1 MFAFIFESSH
11 IASNIIIRSCS
22 MLAFWGFCTIAVLLT
37 LIMTKRM
44 SVVVA
49 LVLVPIVFGLLAGLS
64 SELGG
69 YILDGLKSVAPTGIM
84 LTFAILYFSVMNDAG
99 MFDPMI
105 KGIIKFGGQDPIK
118 IAVGTALIAMLAHL
132 DGSGASTFLVCI
144 PAMIP
149 IYDRL
154 GMDRKVLA
162 CIAALGAGTMNIV
175 PWGGPTL
182 RASSSLGI
190 DISELFNPI
199 IPALGAGV
207 LTVLAVSFWLGKK
220 EKVRLTNAG
229 TLGSGSSFVGIDDSE
244 DEDKA
249 NLKRPKLFLFNLLLT
264 VGALTALVTK
274 SVPLPAVF
282 VIALPIAL
290 LVNYPNVKLQQA
302 RITAHGHAAILMISI
317 IFAAGVFT
325 GILKGSGMIKALA
338 TSLVGIVPESLGAHF
353 PLLTAITS
361 MPASLLFDPDSYYF
375 GVLPVLAHAAEAL
388 GASGIEVARGALLGQ
403 MTTGFPVSPLTA
415 STFLLVGLAGVDL
428 ADHQKKTIPLA
439 FLVTMVMTLV
449 AVITGALSI

>member
-1 MFAFIFESSH
+1 
-11 IASNIIIRSCS
+11 

>member
-1 MFAFIFESSH
+1 
-11 IASNIIIRSCS
+11 

-249 NLKRPKLFLFNLLLT
+249 NLKRPKLFLLNLLLT

>member
-1 MFAFIFESSH
+1 
-11 IASNIIIRSCS
+11 

-64 SELGG
+64 TELGG
-69 YILDGLKSVAPTGIM
+69 YIFEGLKSVAPTGIM

-105 KGIIKFGGQDPIK
+105 KGIIKLGGQDPVK
-118 IAVGTALIAMLAHL
+118 IAIGTALIAMLAHL

-144 PAMIP
+144 PAMVP

-154 GMDRKVLA
+154 GMERKVLA

-182 RASSSLGI
+182 RAASSLAV
-190 DISELFNPI
+190 DATELFNPL
-199 IPALGAGV
+199 IPALGVGI
-207 LTVLAVSFWLGKK
+207 LTVLVLAYWLGKE
-220 EKVRLTNAG
+220 EKIRLANAG
-229 TLGSGSSFVGIDDSE
+229 SSGGETSFLGIDETE
-244 DEDKA
+244 DEEA
-249 NLKRPKLFLFNLLLT
+249 ARLKRPKLFIFNLLLT
-264 VGALTALVTK
+264 VAALTALVTA

-282 VIALPIAL
+282 VIALAIGL
-290 LVNYPNVKLQQA
+290 LVNYPDVKLQQA
-302 RITAHGHAAILMISI
+302 RITAHGHAAILMITI

-325 GILKGSGMIKALA
+325 GILTGSGMIKALA
-338 TSLVGIVPESLGAHF
+338 TSLVGIVPESMGGHL
-353 PLLTAITS
+353 PVLTAITS

-375 GVLPVLAHAAEAL
+375 GILPVLAHAAEAL
-388 GASGIEVARGALLGQ
+388 GASGVEVARSALLGQ

-428 ADHQKKTIPLA
+428 ADHQRKTIPLA
-439 FLVTMVMTLV
+439 FLVTLIMTVV
-449 AVITGALSI
+449 AVITGALSL

>member
-1 MFAFIFESSH
+1 
-11 IASNIIIRSCS
+11 
-22 MLAFWGFCTIAVLLT
+22 MLAFWGGCTIAVLLT

-229 TLGSGSSFVGIDDSE
+229 TLDSGPSFVGIDDSA

>member
-1 MFAFIFESSH
+1 
-11 IASNIIIRSCS
+11 

-49 LVLVPIVFGLLAGLS
+49 LVLVPIVFALLAGLS

-69 YILDGLKSVAPTGIM
+69 YILTGLKSVAPTGIM

-105 KGIIKFGGQDPIK
+105 KGIIKFGGQDPTK
-118 IAVGTALIAMLAHL
+118 IAVGTALIAMIAHL

-162 CIAALGAGTMNIV
+162 CIAALGAGTMNIL

-182 RASSSLGI
+182 RASSSLGV

-199 IPALGAGV
+199 IPAFGAGV
-207 LTVLAVSFWLGKK
+207 LTVLVVAFWLGKK
-220 EKVRLTNAG
+220 EKVRLSSVG
-229 TLGSGSSFVGIDDSE
+229 PLGGSSSSFVGIDDNE
-244 DEDKA
+244 DEEKA
-249 NLKRPKLFLFNLLLT
+249 SLKRPKLFFFNLLLT

-274 SVPLPAVF
+274 TVPLPAVF

-302 RITAHGHAAILMISI
+302 RINAHGHAAILMISI

-325 GILKGSGMIKALA
+325 GVLKGSGMIKALA
-338 TSLVGIVPESLGAHF
+338 TSLVSVVPESFGAHL

-361 MPASLLFDPDSYYF
+361 MPASLIFDPDSYYF
-375 GVLPVLAHAAEAL
+375 GVLPVLSHAAEAL
-388 GASGIEVARGALLGQ
+388 GASGIEVVRGALLGQ

-439 FLVTMVMTLV
+439 FLVTLVMTLV

>member
-1 MFAFIFESSH
+1 
-11 IASNIIIRSCS
+11 

-199 IPALGAGV
+199 IPALGAGG

>member
-1 MFAFIFESSH
+1 
-11 IASNIIIRSCS
+11 

-69 YILDGLKSVAPTGIM
+69 YILGGLKSVAPTGIM

-105 KGIIKFGGQDPIK
+105 NGIIKFGGQDPIK

-154 GMDRKVLA
+154 GMDRRILA

-207 LTVLAVSFWLGKK
+207 VTVLVVSFWLGKK
-220 EKVRLTNAG
+220 EKVRLANMG
-229 TLGSGSSFVGIDDSE
+229 PLGRGASFVGIDDSE
-244 DEDKA
+244 DADKVS
-249 NLKRPKLFLFNLLLT
+249 LKRPKLFLFNVLLT
-264 VGALTALVTK
+264 IGALTALVTK

-439 FLVTMVMTLV
+439 FLVTLVMTFV
-449 AVITGALSI
+449 AVLTGALSI

>member
-1 MFAFIFESSH
+1 
-11 IASNIIIRSCS
+11 
-22 MLAFWGFCTIAVLLT
+22 MLAFWGGCTILVLLA

-49 LVLVPIVFGLLAGLS
+49 LVLVPIVFGLLAGLGP
-64 SELGG
+64 ELGG
-69 YILDGLKSVAPTGIM
+69 YIYAGLKSVAPTGIM

-105 KGIIKFGGQDPIK
+105 KGIIKFGGQDPTK
-118 IAVGTALIAMLAHL
+118 VAVGTALIAMLAHL
-132 DGSGASTFLVCI
+132 DGSGASTFLICI

-154 GMDRKVLA
+154 GMDRKILA
-162 CIAALGAGTMNIV
+162 CIAALGAGTMNIM

-182 RASSSLGI
+182 RAATSLNV
-190 DISELFNPI
+190 DISTLFNPL
-199 IPALGAGV
+199 IPALGAGI
-207 LTVLAVSFWLGKK
+207 LTVIVLAFWLGKK
-220 EKVRLTNAG
+220 EKARLSAAETMAG
-229 TLGSGSSFVGIDDSE
+229 GDLVDNTQYEGIDDQE
-244 DEDKA
+244 DEEKA
-249 NLKRPKLFLFNLLLT
+249 RLKRPKLFLFNLLLT
-264 VGALTALVTK
+264 VVVLVVLVTK
-274 SVPLPAVF
+274 SLPLPIVF

-302 RITAHGHAAILMISI
+302 RITAHGHAAILMVSI
-317 IFAAGVFT
+317 IFSAGVFT

-338 TSLVGIVPESLGAHF
+338 TSLVSFVPESLGAHF
-353 PLLTAITS
+353 PVLTALTA

-375 GVLPVLAHAAEAL
+375 GVLPVLAHASEAL
-388 GASGIEVARGALLGQ
+388 GGSGIEVARGALLGQ

-415 STFLLVGLAGVDL
+415 STFLLIGLAGVDL

-439 FLVTMVMTLV
+439 FLVTLVMTFV
-449 AVITGALSI
+449 AVLTGALTL

>member
-1 MFAFIFESSH
+1 
-11 IASNIIIRSCS
+11 

-229 TLGSGSSFVGIDDSE
+229 TLGSGLSFVGIDDSA

-338 TSLVGIVPESLGAHF
+338 TSLVGVVPESLGAHF

-375 GVLPVLAHAAEAL
+375 GVLPVLVHAAEAL

>member
-1 MFAFIFESSH
+1 
-11 IASNIIIRSCS
+11 

-44 SVVVA
+44 SVIVA
-49 LVLVPIVFGLLAGLS
+49 LVLVPITFGLLAGLS
-64 SELGG
+64 TELGG
-69 YILDGLKSVAPTGIM
+69 YIFDGLKSVAPTGIM

-105 KGIIKFGGQDPIK
+105 KGIIKLGGQDPIK
-118 IAVGTALIAMLAHL
+118 IAIGTALIAMLAHL

-144 PAMIP
+144 PAMVP
-149 IYDRL
+149 IYERL

-162 CIAALGAGTMNIV
+162 CVAALGAGTMNIV

-182 RASSSLGI
+182 RAASSLAV
-190 DISELFNPI
+190 DATELFNPL
-199 IPALGAGV
+199 IPALGAGI
-207 LTVLAVSFWLGKK
+207 LTVLGMAYWLGKK
-220 EKVRLTNAG
+220 EKIRLANAG
-229 TLGSGSSFVGIDDSE
+229 VSGGETSFLGIDETE
-244 DEDKA
+244 DEEA
-249 NLKRPKLFLFNLLLT
+249 ARLKRPKLFIFNLLLT
-264 VGALTALVTK
+264 VAALTALVTA

-282 VIALPIAL
+282 VIALAIAL
-290 LVNYPNVKLQQA
+290 LVNYPDVKLQQE
-302 RITAHGHAAILMISI
+302 RITAHGHAAILMITI

-325 GILKGSGMIKALA
+325 GILTGSGMIKALA
-338 TSLVGIVPESLGAHF
+338 TTLVGIVPESMGGHL
-353 PLLTAITS
+353 PVLTAITS

-375 GVLPVLAHAAEAL
+375 GILPVLAHAAEAL

-439 FLVTMVMTLV
+439 FLVTLVMTVV
-449 AVITGALSI
+449 AVITGALSL

>member
-1 MFAFIFESSH
+1 
-11 IASNIIIRSCS
+11 
-22 MLAFWGFCTIAVLLT
+22 MLAFWGLCTILELLT

-49 LVLVPIVFGLLAGLS
+49 LVLVPIFFGLLAGLS
-64 SELGG
+64 TELSG
-69 YILDGLKSVAPTGIM
+69 YILEGLKSVAPTGIM

-105 KGIIKFGGQDPIK
+105 KGIIKFGGQDPTK

-154 GMDRKVLA
+154 GMQRTVLA

-182 RASSSLGI
+182 RASSSLGV
-190 DISELFNPI
+190 DTSELFNPL
-199 IPALGAGV
+199 IPALGAGI
-207 LTVLAVSFWLGKK
+207 LTVLAVAYWLGKK
-220 EKVRLTNAG
+220 EKIRLIKAG
-229 TLGSGSSFVGIDDSE
+229 TLGADATFIGIDDSQ
-244 DEDKA
+244 DEEK
-249 NLKRPKLFLFNLLLT
+249 NSLKRPKLFLFNLLLT
-264 VGALTALVTK
+264 IAALVALVTAV
-274 SVPLPAVF
+274 VPLPAVF

-290 LVNYPNVKLQQA
+290 LVNYPNVQLQQS

-317 IFAAGVFT
+317 IFSAGVFT
-325 GILKGSGMIKALA
+325 GILTGSGMISALA
-338 TSLVGIVPESLGAHF
+338 TSLVGIVPESLGGQF
-353 PLLTAITS
+353 PVLTAITS

-375 GVLPVLAHAAEAL
+375 GILPVLAHAAEAL

-439 FLVTMVMTLV
+439 FLVTLVMTFV
-449 AVITGALSI
+449 AVLTGALSI

>member
-1 MFAFIFESSH
+1 
-11 IASNIIIRSCS
+11 
-22 MLAFWGFCTIAVLLT
+22 MLAFWGFCTIAVLLA